1 MNNKS
6 NLTSLKNSKVI
17 ESFLNRF
24 EACWLSLWLVQLGS
38 DMLYV
43 SLALPLKLS
52 NLTESFRSHLK
63 TMELKLV

>member
-1 MNNKS
+1 M
-6 NLTSLKNSKVI
+6 
-17 ESFLNRF
+17 
-24 EACWLSLWLVQLGS
+24 SLWLVQLGS